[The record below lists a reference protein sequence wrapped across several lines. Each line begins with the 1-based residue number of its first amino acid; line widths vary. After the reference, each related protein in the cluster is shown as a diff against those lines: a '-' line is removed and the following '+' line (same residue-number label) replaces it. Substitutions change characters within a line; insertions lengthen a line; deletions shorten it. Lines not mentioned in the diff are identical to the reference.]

1 MHSYVAPCGFV
12 AGTVAFYQ
20 RHRDQGVRSTTRR
33 WRVAAVFAAMGFSL
47 LASLA
52 VSADVLVSNVGQGSG
67 GVVVGGTSLDHAQGF
82 TTGSSADGYT
92 LTSVELGFRN
102 ATEVTAPTVTVH
114 TGTPTGTTVATLT
127 GPATVGTGLAT
138 FTAPDATTLA
148 VNTDY
153 YVRIEGGGAIMQIV
167 NAYST
172 GEDANPSTG
181 WTIHDE
187 GYYRWAQATGAF
199 ERGGSVKQLRING
212 TNGPVTPVTPV
223 VEDPPAGT
231 VSIHSEYWQS
241 GTGVWVKSEGLTV
254 AEDRRFYDW
263 YSVATDGTATQR
275 DGYFGVWYSLHNADV
290 GKQLV
295 VEVSWF
301 EDGER
306 KRLRSQARPPGG
318 VRARTASHIWNA
330 NFHSVTTTE
339 NTAHT
344 FTLSELGSTIL
355 SGATG
360 HSIAIHSLPTRGALT
375 LDGTTVTKNQ
385 SISYADIRADKFV
398 FTPATDETG
407 PEHGVFT
414 YEFSWSDSAQS
425 MSVDVVAAATAMQL
439 ALDPPVVQGAPTIS
453 DAGDDGSWG
462 PGETVEVTVSFD
474 VSMFVDTTDGTPT
487 IGIAL
492 GGTEARV
499 AGYVRGHNTT
509 DLVFSYTLT
518 DADGSHDSMFVT
530 ADSLTLNDGS
540 IRNAATGAA
549 AELAHESAAK
559 LAQPVLTQG
568 ALVLN
573 VAAIATDNVINV
585 AEKAAGFTISGDMG
599 TEAGVSVVVKVG
611 SHTFD
616 AVTSAIASGE
626 TTATWS
632 VSVPTAAT
640 YITGASVTVTVSAS
654 KTGFTAPSDVTRSL
668 TVDLTAPTTP
678 TYTAPGSLKVGTAI
692 TDMGPTGGT
701 DIDAY
706 SATGLPSGLTI
717 DTTTG
722 TINGTPDTANASTAS
737 VTITVSDTA
746 GNTATVDVTM
756 PAVAKGDQTLTGF
769 EYSSGSITFGDTAPT
784 LTAPTGAATTLSYAA
799 TPSTVCTVNA
809 TSGALTM
816 LTVGSCEVTVTAA
829 GTANWNEATA
839 TFTVT
844 VVTSATDPF
853 TGSFSNAPDGHDGS
867 AAFTLRFDLSENPRG
882 MSWRTVKDHLFDVT
896 GGAIERAQ
904 RVQPTGSAKDR
915 RWQLTVTPSGHD
927 DVALTLRGTGA
938 CTDTHAVCTS
948 DGRTL
953 TGGTKVTVAGPV
965 PVALTGT
972 FEHVP
977 LEHDGEAA
985 FTIQFDL
992 SENPGGMSWRTVK
1005 NHLFDVTGGAIA
1017 RVQRVQST
1025 GSAKNRRWQLTVT
1038 PSGHDDVTLTLRGT
1052 SACTDTHAVCT
1063 SDGRTLEGGTA
1074 VAVPGLAAL
1083 SVADAAVREGASA
1096 TLDFVVTLDRTR
1108 HAPVTVDWA
1117 TRDGTAVAGQDYAAG
1132 TGTLTF
1138 AAGETRKTVSVAV
1151 TDDAHDDDGETMT
1164 FTLSNAVGARIADDE
1179 AIGTINNADR
1189 MPQAWLARFGRT
1201 ASDHVL
1207 QAIEARLDATTSP
1220 ASQLRLA
1227 DRRIDGLAA
1236 SGSRGS
1242 KHRFDP
1248 GFGSMSTRPWMKG
1261 RRTQSDGGST
1271 SPGFIGSSF
1280 LYTPTLGENDAA
1292 RGLPGRWEAWGQTA
1306 ATRFSGVQGP
1316 LSLDGAVTTTTLG
1329 WDTAGARWFTGI
1341 ALAYSEGEGAYTD
1354 AGSGR
1359 GRVSSE
1365 LTQLAPFVRFELNAR
1380 TRVWGTLGYGDGRL
1394 RLTPRHADAPIATEL
1409 NNAMV
1414 ALGARTTLAAHD
1426 HFGFALVSDAR
1437 LTRTRSATVH
1447 NLMGA
1452 TGETGRLRMLLQ
1464 GTGAITLANGVA
1476 LTPTVAS
1483 GLRYDGGDAETGAG
1497 AELGAGLGLTLR
1509 GFTLQL
1515 NGRGLLAHAT
1525 AAYAAWG
1532 VSGTARYD
1540 ATADG
1545 RGLSLDMGSSWG
1557 VPHSGVPTL
1566 WDGKPGARAVQ
1577 SANTAQRV
1585 SANVRY
1591 GIERQRSQILWTPY
1605 LGADTFN
1612 GRHGLRVGL
1621 NLSSS
1626 LRYEVGFELTRQLT
1640 VFDAPTHA
1648 IELRGI
1654 FRW

>member
-12 AGTVAFYQ
+12 AGAVAFYQ
-20 RHRDQGVRSTTRR
+20 RHRDQGVRSTARR
-33 WRVAAVFAAMGFSL
+33 WRAAAVFAAMGVSL
-47 LASLA
+47 LASHA
-52 VSADVLVSNVGQGSG
+52 VCADVLVSNVGQGPG

-102 ATEVTAPTVTVH
+102 GTEVTAPTVTLH
-114 TGTPTGTTVATLT
+114 SGTPTGTTIATLT

-138 FTAPDATTLA
+138 FTAPDGTTLA

-153 YVRIEGGGAIMQIV
+153 FVRIEGGGAIMQIV

-187 GYYRWAQATGAF
+187 AYYRWAQATGAF

-212 TNGPVTPVTPV
+212 SNGPVTPVTPV

-231 VSIHSEYWQS
+231 VSLYSSYWKS
-241 GTGVWVKSEGLTV
+241 GKNAWAVTEGLTV

-263 YSVATDGTATQR
+263 YSVATDGTVTQL
-275 DGYFGVWYSLHNADV
+275 DGYFGVWYNLRNADV

-295 VEVSWF
+295 VEVSWL

-306 KRLRSQARPPGG
+306 KRIRSAARPPGG
-318 VRARTASHIWNA
+318 IRGGTQTYVYDGRIYT
-330 NFHSVTTTE
+330 VTTTE

-344 FTLSELGSTIL
+344 FTLSELGEEIND
-355 SGATG
+355 ATSG
-360 HSIAIHSLPTRGALT
+360 HSVTIRSLPAQGALT
-375 LDGTTVTKNQ
+375 LDGTAVTKNQ
-385 SISYADIRADKFV
+385 SISYADIGAGNFV
-398 FTPATDETG
+398 FTPANDATG
-407 PEHGVFT
+407 PEHGVFS
-414 YEFSWSDSAQS
+414 YEFSLTSGTYI

-439 ALDPPVVQGAPTIS
+439 ALEPPVVQGAPTIS

-492 GGTEARV
+492 GGTEARS
-499 AGYVRGHNTT
+499 AAYVRGHNTA

-518 DADGSHDSMFVT
+518 DADGSHDAIFVT
-530 ADSLTLNDGS
+530 ADSLALNDGS
-540 IRNAATGAA
+540 IRSAATGATA
-549 AELAHESAAK
+549 DLGHEGAAK
-559 LAQPVLTQG
+559 LARPVT
-568 ALVLN
+568 ATSTLVLN
-573 VAAIATDNVINV
+573 VNAIASDNALNI
-585 AEKAAGFTISGDMG
+585 AEKAAGFAIGGDTG

-706 SATGLPSGLTI
+706 SATDLPSGLAI
-717 DTTTG
+717 DDSSG
-722 TINGTPDTANASTAS
+722 TISGSPTTANASTAA

-746 GNTATVDVTM
+746 GNAVTVTVTF

-769 EYSSGSITFGDTAPT
+769 AYSSGSITFGDSAPT
-784 LTAPTGAATTLSYAA
+784 LTVPTGAQTTLSYAA
-799 TPSTVCTVNA
+799 TPTDVCTVDA
-809 TSGALTM
+809 TTGALTV
-816 LTVGSCEVTVTAA
+816 LKVGSCEITATA
-829 GTANWNEATA
+829 EGTANWNEATA
-839 TFTVT
+839 SFTMT
-844 VVTSATDPF
+844 VAARATDPL
-853 TGSFSNAPDGHDGS
+853 TGSFSNAPDGHDG
-867 AAFTLRFDLSENPRG
+867 T
-882 MSWRTVKDHLFDVT
+882 
-896 GGAIERAQ
+896 
-904 RVQPTGSAKDR
+904 
-915 RWQLTVTPSGHD
+915 
-927 DVALTLRGTGA
+927 
-938 CTDTHAVCTS
+938 
-948 DGRTL
+948 
-953 TGGTKVTVAGPV
+953 
-965 PVALTGT
+965 
-972 FEHVP
+972 
-977 LEHDGEAA
+977 AA

-1005 NHLFDVTGGAIA
+1005 DHLFDVTGGAIE
-1017 RVQRVQST
+1017 RVQRMRST

-1038 PSGHDDVTLTLRGT
+1038 PSGHDDVSLTLRGT
-1052 SACTDTHAVCT
+1052 STCTDTHAVCT
-1063 SDGRTLEGGTA
+1063 SDGRTLTGGTTVTIAGPVPVALTGAFANAPVEHDGDAAFTIQFNLSENPGWVSWRTVKDHLFDVTGGSIARAQRVQRTGSALNRRWQLTVTPSGNDDVTLTLRGTSVCTDTHSVCTSDGRMLEGGTE
-1074 VAVPGLAAL
+1074 VSVPGLAAL
-1083 SVADAAVREGASA
+1083 SVTDVDVNEGPSA
-1096 TLDFVVTLDRTR
+1096 MLDFVVTLDRAS
-1108 HAPVTVDWA
+1108 HAVVTVDWA
-1117 TRDGTAVAGQDYAAG
+1117 TSDDTAVAGQDYTAG

-1138 AAGETRKTVSVAV
+1138 AAGETSKTVSVAV
-1151 TDDAHDDDGETMT
+1151 TDDAHDDDDETMT

-1201 ASDHVL
+1201 ASDHMI
-1207 QAIEARLDATTSP
+1207 QAIETRLDSDTTR
-1220 ASQLRLA
+1220 ASQLRL
-1227 DRRIDGLAA
+1227 D
-1236 SGSRGS
+1236 
-1242 KHRFDP
+1242 
-1248 GFGSMSTRPWMKG
+1248 G
-1261 RRTQSDGGST
+1261 RRVDRLVTAGRGGHQESDDLRRTHLT
-1271 SPGFIGSSF
+1271 SRHRTDRFSPKTLSVAKDHGRMANAFV
-1280 LYTPTLGENDAA
+1280 YTAPTKQGDVV
-1292 RGLPGRWEAWGQTA
+1292 RGLRGRWSAWGQTTT
-1306 ATRFSGVQGP
+1306 TRSSGAQGAM
-1316 LSLDGAVTTTTLG
+1316 SLDGEVTTTTIG
-1329 WDTAGARWFTGI
+1329 WDTAGERWLTGI
-1341 ALAYSEGEGAYTD
+1341 AFAYSEGDGAYTQVN
-1354 AGSGR
+1354 AGGGTVWSA
-1359 GRVSSE
+1359 
-1365 LTQLAPFVRFELNAR
+1365 LTQFAPFVRFELNSR

-1414 ALGARTTLAAHD
+1414 ALGARTTLSAHD

-1437 LTRTRSATVH
+1437 LTRTRSGTVH
-1447 NLMGA
+1447 NLMGS

-1464 GTGAITLANGVA
+1464 GTGNITLANGVA

-1525 AAYAAWG
+1525 AAYAEWG
-1532 VSGTARYD
+1532 VGGTARYD
-1540 ATADG
+1540 ARADG

-1566 WDGKPGARAVQ
+1566 WDGKPGPVQ
-1577 SANTAQRV
+1577 SSANTAQRV

-1591 GIERQRSQILWTPY
+1591 GIASQRSRTLWTPY
-1605 LGADTFN
+1605 LGAHARN
-1612 GRHGLRVGL
+1612 GRQGLRVGL
-1621 NLSSS
+1621 SLSSR
-1626 LRYEVGFELTRQLT
+1626 LRYEVDLELMRQRT

-1648 IELRGI
+1648 IQLKGS